1 MCRLPV
7 LSAFLSLL
15 IAFTTAC
22 SSAPPVKPLT
32 IGSQVD
38 FSALEDQNGNAFT
51 HEDVMQTLLF
61 VDTMKAKNLV
71 RDELA
76 TIDLSCLDAGRVV
89 YLADISGMPSLISK
103 LIAVPRMRDYDYPIW
118 LDYSGLATDPLP
130 THENEVTYIQLD
142 GTAIRTIEF
151 IADAKVLHN
160 RLVAQCGPAKQQMA
174 TY

>member
-1 MCRLPV
+1 MRRLPV
-7 LSAFLSLL
+7 FSAVLCLL
-15 IAFTTAC
+15 LVITTAC
-22 SSAPPVKPLT
+22 SSAPPVAPVT

-38 FSALEDQNGNAFT
+38 FSAVGDQNGNAFA

-71 RDELA
+71 RDVLT
-76 TIDLSCLDAGRVV
+76 TIDLSCLDGGRVV

-130 THENEVTYIQLD
+130 THDNEVTYIQLD
-142 GTAIRTIEF
+142 GTAIRAIEY
-151 IADAKVLHN
+151 IADAKILHA
-160 RLVAQCGPAKQQMA
+160 RLEPQCGPAKQQMA
-174 TY
+174 TN